1 LSEVLP
7 ETIAMSRKPTIRD
20 VAALAGVSI
29 KTVSRVINSEY
40 GVSAVTS
47 ARVANAIEA
56 LGFQPNHL
64 ARSLRQGRTSSTLG
78 LVIEDA
84 GNPFYS
90 AIVQAVER
98 AASERGFLLITASCE
113 EDPARERQLVQSLLR
128 RRVDA
133 LLLVPTASDHA
144 YLARETADGT
154 PVVFLDRPPTGIDA
168 DHVLLDNVGGA
179 RAAVTH
185 LLAHGHERIAFIG
198 DLETLYTTGERLEGY
213 RQALDEAQ
221 LPIRDDLMRT
231 GSHDASRAAEVVD
244 DLLSLPPGRRPTALF
259 AANNRNTVGAL
270 RAMRAAD
277 GRVALIG
284 FDDFEL
290 ADLLALPV
298 TVVRHDSYGMGAH
311 AAELAFERLADPDP
325 AARRIVLPTEL
336 IVRGSGEVPPP

>member
-1 LSEVLP
+1 
-7 ETIAMSRKPTIRD
+7 MSRKPTIRD

-29 KTVSRVINSEY
+29 KTVSRVINAEN
-40 GVSAVTS
+40 GVSAATS
-47 ARVANAIEA
+47 SRVVDAVEQ

-64 ARSLRQGRTSSTLG
+64 ARSLRQGRTSATLG
-78 LVIEDA
+78 LIIEDA

-98 AASERGFLLITASCE
+98 AASQRGHLLITASCE
-113 EDPARERQLVQSLLR
+113 EDPVRERQLVQSLLR

-133 LLLVPTASDHA
+133 LLLVPTASDHTF
-144 YLARETADGT
+144 LARETADGT
-154 PVVFLDRPPTGIDA
+154 PVVFLDRPPTGIEA
-168 DHVLLDNVGGA
+168 DHVLLDNLGGA

-198 DLETLYTTGERLEGY
+198 DLDTLYTTGERLEGY
-213 RQALDEAQ
+213 RQALQGAR
-221 LPIRDDLMRT
+221 LPLRDDLVRT
-231 GSHDASRAAEVVD
+231 GSHDASRAEEVVAE
-244 DLLSLPPGRRPTALF
+244 LLSLPAGRRPTALF

-270 RAMRAAD
+270 RAMRAA
-277 GRVALIG
+277 GGGVALVG

-298 TVVRHDSYGMGAH
+298 TVVRHDTYGMGAR
-311 AAELAFERLADPDP
+311 ASELAFDRLADPDAP
-325 AARRIVLPTEL
+325 PRRIVLPTEI